1 MSIGTLFQEDNMN
14 NIKFP
19 WASQFI
25 AHHKSHIGHNIVASS
40 VSHTIKRD
48 FDLRRE
54 LSCAFGWGDT
64 HEGYD
69 YWKTIAKSR

>member
-1 MSIGTLFQEDNMN
+1 MN

-25 AHHKSHIGHNIVASS
+25 ANHKSRHNGVTGN
-40 VSHTIKRD
+40 VSRTIRQD

-54 LSCAFGWGDT
+54 LGRAFVWAQT
-64 HEGYD
+64 KEGYD
-69 YWKTIAKSR
+69 YWENIEQGR